1 MESLKKNSKILFNKY
16 KDKIIDIVLFGSYA
30 KGKIKP
36 EDIDICIILK
46 NKDDFAENL
55 YSEFRDLFG
64 EDAHYNWLSVS
75 SLFEE
80 SLTST
85 LLEEGFSLIKDKP
98 LHESLGYSSSYIFSF
113 NLRNLSNGRKVLF
126 SYALHGKNKEGIL
139 SKLKGRVFGKAVVI
153 IPIVHSEEFR
163 EFLETWEVQY
173 ESRRVLMKE

>member
-1 MESLKKNSKILFNKY
+1 MKYQKLLGLESLKKNSKILFNKY

-98 LHESLGYSSSYIFSF
+98 LHESLGYSSSYIF
-113 NLRNLSNGRKVLF
+113 
-126 SYALHGKNKEGIL
+126 
-139 SKLKGRVFGKAVVI
+139 
-153 IPIVHSEEFR
+153 
-163 EFLETWEVQY
+163 
-173 ESRRVLMKE
+173 